1 MSDLRDLDSLRL
13 HPDAEKVPLPD
24 AADLRA
30 LRESL
35 RENGQQDPIDLTP
48 DGVILDGRTRWV
60 LMREL
65 GSTTIRVREIEM
77 PSQQQTAYIIDRAL
91 ARRHLT
97 THQKRA
103 LNDLMRVQVVEER
116 PTKRGNVMRIGR
128 SQTQRAAALGVNR
141 TTVAEWDAVPL
152 VVGNTTTS
160 PAPTH
165 AIDARGRP
173 QPLHKMPSEAMPARA
188 DKKVALSRPRAL
200 DITNGGRNLNVANA
214 AKDRL
219 TGALS
224 QMAGLCRGLQEINY
238 ANAVVAASEEE
249 IANWG
254 TQISGIGRSLRAI
267 GVNVREARK

>member
-48 DGVILDGRTRWV
+48 DGVILDGRTRWT
-60 LMREL
+60 LLREL
-65 GSTTIRVREIEM
+65 GAESIHVRIQDIPEG
-77 PSQQQTAYIIDRAL
+77 QQAAYMVDRAV

-97 THQKRA
+97 THQKKD
-103 LNDLMRVQVVEER
+103 LNDRLRVAVVEER
-116 PTKRGNVMRIGR
+116 PTKRGNVMRIGH
-128 SQTQRAAALGVNR
+128 SQTQRAGMLGVDLA
-141 TTVAEWDAVPL
+141 TVKRWEAEPL
-152 VVGNTTTS
+152 VSANAPTS
-160 PAPTH
+160 PLPTH
-165 AIDARGRP
+165 AIDGRGRP
-173 QPLHKMPSEAMPARA
+173 QPLHKIPSEAMPARA